1 MAAVAA
7 CYPRIR
13 KLGADAVAI
22 STDSVYS
29 HKIFHDISPNASRVQ
44 YPLLSDRT
52 GNIAKAYGVYN
63 YQMGAAFRAS
73 FIIDPDGNIRYYSV
87 YPREVGRNVREIVRT
102 LEGTLYGEATGEGV
116 PAGWEPGMPGIKRD
130 FAKVGQY

>member
-7 CYPRIR
+7 HYPLIR
-13 KLGADAVAI
+13 RLGADAVAI

-29 HKIFHDISPNASRVQ
+29 HKVFHEISPNASQVQ

-63 YQMGAAFRAS
+63 AEAGAAFRAS
-73 FIIDPDGNIRYYSV
+73 FIIDPEGIIRYYSV
-87 YPREVGRNVREIVRT
+87 YPREVARNVGEIVRT
-102 LEGTLYGEATGEGV
+102 LQGTQYGDATGQGV

-130 FAKVGQY
+130 IKKAGHY